1 MFDMHSH
8 ILPSVDDGA
17 KDLNEALKILKLMQ
31 LQGITDVIATP
42 HFYPAL
48 DNLEEYFEDVAEAM
62 DKLKEFVVKRRLPNI
77 YLGCELLYFTGI
89 GQSDSLSQF
98 CLNNS
103 NYLLLELT
111 DDCINKEL
119 FADITAIRENLGLEL
134 IIAHAERYCLARNY
148 KKLIRFLVANNI
160 PIQINA
166 DSVLIPKLSRVV
178 KKLLDTGLICVIGSD
193 AHSVGIRPPRV
204 KEALRHISKTYGEE
218 YREKLIKN
226 SEYLFK
232 EIVGGANID

>member
-8 ILPSVDDGA
+8 ILPSIDDGA
-17 KDLNEALKILKLMQ
+17 EDLNEALKILKLMQ

-48 DNLEEYFEDVAEAM
+48 DNLDEFFEDVAEAM
-62 DKLKEFVVKRRLPNI
+62 KKLKEFVVKRGLPNI

-89 GQSDSLSQF
+89 GQSDSLKQF

-119 FADITAIRENLGLEL
+119 FADITAIRENLGLEP
-134 IIAHAERYCLARNY
+134 IIAHVERYCLARNY
-148 KKLIRFLVANNI
+148 GKLIRFLAANNI

-166 DSVLIPKLSRVV
+166 DSVLIPRLGRVV
-178 KKLLDTGLICVIGSD
+178 KKLLDSGLLCVVASD

-204 KEALRHISKTYGEE
+204 KGALKHIAKTYGVE
-218 YREKLIKN
+218 YRERLIKN

-232 EIVGGANID
+232 EIVGGVSGD